1 MFSASKNARNVLT
14 WQDLLSNP
22 SRFAIKFENA
32 LQLNTDLFDKYTG
45 SKKRRIKDVVLAQH
59 FKRNS
64 LFYLKYSILCK
75 R

>member
-45 SKKRRIKDVVLAQH
+45 SKRGGSKTL
-59 FKRNS
+59 FLRN
-64 LFYLKYSILCK
+64 ILNGTVYFT
-75 R
+75 